1 MRNVKDTLQLRLGI
15 IRSTE
20 LLYAAGL
27 NTTYSGNISIYAG
40 GSTMLITPGG
50 IDKTSLSPKDIS
62 LFNFRTGTIV
72 SGPKQSSEYK
82 MHAATYSK
90 VKINSIVHAHPP
102 YSLAVYDSLGK
113 KAYAEIEDQEASYY
127 IGKLGFV
134 GRHDPGSERLA
145 HAVSSEFRN
154 GACTVIMQGHGTVAV
169 GNDIAGA
176 RGRIEYLE
184 YVSKRIYIHH
194 MLM

>member
-1 MRNVKDTLQLRLGI
+1 MRNVRDTLQIRRNI
-15 IRSTE
+15 IHSTE
-20 LLYAAGL
+20 LMHAAGL
-27 NTTYSGNISIYAG
+27 NTTYSGNISIRISS
-40 GSTMLITPGG
+40 STMLITPGG
-50 IDKTSLSPKDIS
+50 MDKTSLSPKDIS
-62 LFNFRTGTIV
+62 LFNFKTGIIV
-72 SGPKQSSEYK
+72 SGPEQSSEYK
-82 MHAATYSK
+82 MHAATYSE

-134 GRHDPGSERLA
+134 GRYDPGSERLA
-145 HAVSSEFRN
+145 NAVSSEFRK
-154 GACTVIMQGHGTVAV
+154 GACTIIMQGHGTVAV
-169 GNDIAGA
+169 GNDIAKA

-184 YVSKRIYIHH
+184 YVSKRIYIRH